1 MTKNIHNIIYEQI
14 NQLTGGLENFN
25 PSEGYL
31 RLKAKGFMDLHVERI
46 PPDTISIS
54 HYYKENGDL
63 ISDPDMLVKIDLEN
77 QTAEALTFQ
86 NSYIYQE
93 VYPLYPDTTKFD
105 QKLKDDLNLFLS
117 EWLNILKNQGFYQ

>member
-1 MTKNIHNIIYEQI
+1 
-14 NQLTGGLENFN
+14 
-25 PSEGYL
+25 
-31 RLKAKGFMDLHVERI
+31 MDLHVERI

-63 ISDPDMLVKIDLEN
+63 ISDPDILVKIDLEN

-93 VYPLYPDTTKFD
+93 VYPLYPDMTKFD
-105 QKLKDDLNLFLS
+105 HKLKDDLNLFLS
-117 EWLNILKNQGFYQ
+117 EWLNNLRNQGFYQ